1 MAQSIMRWFVVC
13 LLLLY
18 WCLPAPGVAASTLTI
33 TAPQANVRA
42 GPGLTYQVLMAAP
55 QGAIFPLLA
64 SQSGWHQIRLE
75 DGREGWVAASAVRLD
90 QGGRALSTAAPPA
103 AAAPCSLTAPVG
115 L

>member
-1 MAQSIMRWFVVC
+1 MIWHKAACAGSLFVC
-13 LLLLY
+13 CSFC

-75 DGREGWVAASAVRLD
+75 DGREGWVATSAGTPGPGEPSTQHGCAAS
-90 QGGRALSTAAPPA
+90 GGGTSAA
-103 AAAPCSLTAPVG
+103 
-115 L
+115 